1 MNEHG
6 HVTEAPIEQ
15 IGDLEV
21 QRISGDIQRHAALS
35 TRSKARKQALDILF
49 EADTMGTDPV
59 TVLALRP
66 TVIDNPVRPFAAELV
81 EGVTTHR
88 AELDAAVSECLA
100 PGWTL
105 RRMPRVDRV
114 LALVGAYEILF
125 TDVPNPTAISEAVEL
140 GGEFSTDDTPAF
152 LNGLLTGIAE
162 HGPFE
167 VTSPQTDSQDPD
179 EAVDTATVDP
189 EAQPATNAVDPEAQ
203 PATNAVDPETQPD
216 GTTDRTVPGDATDHD
231 PQGSTE
237 PDTTEPVEAAA
248 QPPTGE
254 DVNLAEAADDHPSD
268 PAAE

>member
-88 AELDAAVSECLA
+88 TELDAAVSECLA

-167 VTSPQTDSQDPD
+167 MASPQADSQDPD
-179 EAVDTATVDP
+179 EAADTAT
-189 EAQPATNAVDPEAQ
+189 VDPEAQ

>member
-1 MNEHG
+1 MSEHG

-21 QRISGDIQRHAALS
+21 QRISGDIQKHAALS

-167 VTSPQTDSQDPD
+167 MASPQDDSQDPG
-179 EAVDTATVDP
+179 EAVDTATVGP
-189 EAQPATNAVDPEAQ
+189 EA
-203 PATNAVDPETQPD
+203 QPD
-216 GTTDRTVPGDATDHD
+216 GTTDRKVPGDAADHD

-237 PDTTEPVEAAA
+237 PATTEPVEAAA

-254 DVNLAEAADDHPSD
+254 DVDLAEAADDHPSD

>member
-88 AELDAAVSECLA
+88 TELDAAVSECLA

-167 VTSPQTDSQDPD
+167 MASPQADSQDLD
-179 EAVDTATVDP
+179 EAADTATVDP
-189 EAQPATNAVDPEAQ
+189 EA
-203 PATNAVDPETQPD
+203 QPD
-216 GTTDRTVPGDATDHD
+216 GTTDRTVPGDAADHD

-237 PDTTEPVEAAA
+237 PATTEPVEAAA

-254 DVNLAEAADDHPSD
+254 DVDLAEAADDHPSD

>member
-1 MNEHG
+1 
-6 HVTEAPIEQ
+6 
-15 IGDLEV
+15 
-21 QRISGDIQRHAALS
+21 
-35 TRSKARKQALDILF
+35 
-49 EADTMGTDPV
+49 
-59 TVLALRP
+59 
-66 TVIDNPVRPFAAELV
+66 
-81 EGVTTHR
+81 
-88 AELDAAVSECLA
+88 
-100 PGWTL
+100 
-105 RRMPRVDRV
+105 MPRVDRV

-189 EAQPATNAVDPEAQ
+189 EAQPATNAVDPE
-203 PATNAVDPETQPD
+203 TQPD

>member
-88 AELDAAVSECLA
+88 TELDAAVSECLA

-189 EAQPATNAVDPEAQ
+189 EAQP
-203 PATNAVDPETQPD
+203 D
-216 GTTDRTVPGDATDHD
+216 GTTDRTVPGDAADHD

-237 PDTTEPVEAAA
+237 PATTEPVEAAA

-254 DVNLAEAADDHPSD
+254 DVDLAGSADDHPSD

>member
-88 AELDAAVSECLA
+88 TELDAAVSECLA

-167 VTSPQTDSQDPD
+167 MASPQADSQDPD
-179 EAVDTATVDP
+179 EAADTAA
-189 EAQPATNAVDPEAQ
+189 E
-203 PATNAVDPETQPD
+203 PETQPD
-216 GTTDRTVPGDATDHD
+216 CVTTDRTVLGDTADHD

-254 DVNLAEAADDHPSD
+254 DVDLAEAADDHPSD

>member
-88 AELDAAVSECLA
+88 TELDAAVSECLA

-167 VTSPQTDSQDPD
+167 MASPQADSQDPD
-179 EAVDTATVDP
+179 EAADTAA
-189 EAQPATNAVDPEAQ
+189 E
-203 PATNAVDPETQPD
+203 PETQPD
-216 GTTDRTVPGDATDHD
+216 CVTTDRTVLGDAADHD

-237 PDTTEPVEAAA
+237 PATTEPIEAAA

-254 DVNLAEAADDHPSD
+254 DVDLAEAADDHPSD

>member
-1 MNEHG
+1 VSEHD
-6 HVTEAPIEQ
+6 HTTEAPVEQ

-21 QRISGDIQRHAALS
+21 QRISGDIQQHAALS

-179 EAVDTATVDP
+179 EAVDTAATAP
-189 EAQPATNAVDPEAQ
+189 EAQPDC
-203 PATNAVDPETQPD
+203 
-216 GTTDRTVPGDATDHD
+216 GTMDRTVPGDAADHD
-231 PQGSTE
+231 PQSSTE
-237 PDTTEPVEAAA
+237 PATTEPIEAAA

-254 DVNLAEAADDHPSD
+254 DVDLAEAADDHPSD

>member
-1 MNEHG
+1 VNEHG

-88 AELDAAVSECLA
+88 TELDAAVSECLA

-167 VTSPQTDSQDPD
+167 MASPQADSQDPD
-179 EAVDTATVDP
+179 EAADTAA
-189 EAQPATNAVDPEAQ
+189 E
-203 PATNAVDPETQPD
+203 PETQPD
-216 GTTDRTVPGDATDHD
+216 CVTTDRTVLGDAADHD

-237 PDTTEPVEAAA
+237 PATTEPIEAAA

-254 DVNLAEAADDHPSD
+254 DVDLAEAADDHPSD

>member
-88 AELDAAVSECLA
+88 TELDAAVSECLA

-167 VTSPQTDSQDPD
+167 MASPQADSQDPD
-179 EAVDTATVDP
+179 EAADTAA
-189 EAQPATNAVDPEAQ
+189 E
-203 PATNAVDPETQPD
+203 PETQPD
-216 GTTDRTVPGDATDHD
+216 CVTTDRTAPGAAADHD
-231 PQGSTE
+231 PQGPTE
-237 PDTTEPVEAAA
+237 PATTEPIEAAT
-248 QPPTGE
+248 QPPTDE
-254 DVNLAEAADDHPSD
+254 DVDLVEAADDHPSD

>member
-167 VTSPQTDSQDPD
+167 VTSPQTDSQDPG
-179 EAVDTATVDP
+179 EAVDTAT
-189 EAQPATNAVDPEAQ
+189 
-203 PATNAVDPETQPD
+203 VDPETQPD
-216 GTTDRTVPGDATDHD
+216 GTTDRTVPGDAADHD

-237 PDTTEPVEAAA
+237 PATTEPATTEPVEAAA

-254 DVNLAEAADDHPSD
+254 DVDLAEAADDHPSD

>member
-88 AELDAAVSECLA
+88 TELDAAVSECLA
-100 PGWTL
+100 LGWTL

-167 VTSPQTDSQDPD
+167 MASPQADSQDPD
-179 EAVDTATVDP
+179 EAADTAA
-189 EAQPATNAVDPEAQ
+189 E
-203 PATNAVDPETQPD
+203 PETQPD
-216 GTTDRTVPGDATDHD
+216 CVTTDRAVLGDAADHD

-237 PDTTEPVEAAA
+237 PATTEPIEAAA

-254 DVNLAEAADDHPSD
+254 DVDLAEAADDHPSD

>member
-88 AELDAAVSECLA
+88 TELDAAVSECLA

-179 EAVDTATVDP
+179 EAVDTAATAP
-189 EAQPATNAVDPEAQ
+189 EAQPDCV
-203 PATNAVDPETQPD
+203 
-216 GTTDRTVPGDATDHD
+216 TTDRTVAGDSADHD
-231 PQGSTE
+231 PQSSTE

>member
-88 AELDAAVSECLA
+88 TELDAAVSECLA

-167 VTSPQTDSQDPD
+167 MASPQADSQDPD
-179 EAVDTATVDP
+179 EAADTAA
-189 EAQPATNAVDPEAQ
+189 E
-203 PATNAVDPETQPD
+203 PETQPD
-216 GTTDRTVPGDATDHD
+216 CVTTDRTVLGDAADHD

-237 PDTTEPVEAAA
+237 PATTEPVEAAA

-254 DVNLAEAADDHPSD
+254 DVDLAEAADDHPSD

>member
-1 MNEHG
+1 MSEHD
-6 HVTEAPIEQ
+6 HTTEAPVEQ

-21 QRISGDIQRHAALS
+21 QRISGDIQKHAALS

-88 AELDAAVSECLA
+88 TELDAAVSECLA

-179 EAVDTATVDP
+179 EAVDTATVAP
-189 EAQPATNAVDPEAQ
+189 EAQPATAATDPEAQ
-203 PATNAVDPETQPD
+203 PDCV
-216 GTTDRTVPGDATDHD
+216 TTDRTAPGAAADHD
-231 PQGSTE
+231 PQGPTE
-237 PDTTEPVEAAA
+237 PATTEPIEAAT
-248 QPPTGE
+248 QPPTDE
-254 DVNLAEAADDHPSD
+254 DVDLVEAADDHPSD